1 MNVVDGGVHRAKITE
16 KHSVLWCHTPRV
28 PKIIVDV
35 GEPLKEQME
44 QYPDVEWD
52 EVSRRA
58 IRERLET
65 LELVEEAT
73 VDADLSDADA
83 AELAERIDEIAE
95 RRIREASD

>member
-1 MNVVDGGVHRAKITE
+1 MKTTE
-16 KHSVLWCHTPRV
+16 KHSVLWCHIARV
-28 PKIIVDV
+28 PSITVDV
-35 GEPLKEQME
+35 GEPLKERME
-44 QYPDVEWD
+44 QYGDVEWD

-73 VDADLSDADA
+73 ADTDISDADA
-83 AELAERIDEIAE
+83 AELADRIDEIAQ

>member
-1 MNVVDGGVHRAKITE
+1 MT
-16 KHSVLWCHTPRV
+16 RV
-28 PKIIVDV
+28 PSITVDV
-35 GEPLKEQME
+35 GEPLKERME
-44 QYPDVEWD
+44 QYGDVEWD

-73 VDADLSDADA
+73 ADTDISDADA
-83 AELAERIDEIAE
+83 AELADRIDEIAQ

>member
-1 MNVVDGGVHRAKITE
+1 MPSIT
-16 KHSVLWCHTPRV
+16 
-28 PKIIVDV
+28 VDV
-35 GEPLKEQME
+35 GEPLKERME
-44 QYPDVEWD
+44 QYGDVEWD

-73 VDADLSDADA
+73 ADTDISDADA
-83 AELAERIDEIAE
+83 AELADRIDEIAQ